1 MARQQKPIPHQ
12 YRVLYIGRGIT
23 ALRHQHNLTQTR
35 LSEISGI
42 AQVHIKDLEL
52 DRYQPTLG
60 IVVALA
66 RAFKIPVGEFIE
78 RYAYDESRRLPQVE
92 RPRGRPAKFPTAIA
106 VAAADCIRLIGQAE
120 HVKASPPP
128 DALLAAEAPTVYEAG
143 RPRDLHAGDR
153 ITLYAGGA
161 WREGTVARDAGGSWS
176 VRLEDGSA
184 IPFPDP
190 PGGFVVKMQ
199 NDMDR

>member
-12 YRVLYIGRGIT
+12 YQVLYIGRSIT
-23 ALRHQHNLTQTR
+23 MLRNQHGFTQAK
-35 LSEISGI
+35 LAKMSGI
-42 AQVHIKDLEL
+42 SRVHINNLEL

-60 IVVALA
+60 ITVALA
-66 RAFKIPVGEFIE
+66 RAFGMTLGKFAE

-128 DALLAAEAPTVYEAG
+128 DALLAAEALASYAAEAPTDYDVG
-143 RPRDLHAGDR
+143 RLHAGDR
-153 ITLYAGGA
+153 ITLYAGGT
-161 WREGTVARDAGGSWS
+161 WRDGTMVRDAGGSWS
-176 VRLEDGSA
+176 VRLEDGGTM
-184 IPFPDP
+184 PFPAP
-190 PGGFVVKMQ
+190 PGGFVVKLP
-199 NDMDR
+199 